1 MCRMEASSGADLR
14 VAPPKRQ
21 KRQRRV
27 LVSARSRVRLSR
39 TDHGVACVCAGPSI
53 YTVSPISYLSGICA
67 QYSTPPP
74 CLFALSFTSLH
85 DNQSVCDINR
95 FLSATPESATAR
107 SARPRGQIPS
117 PTQLCAV
124 TVRARTAGFP
134 AAKGWGPTTGWA
146 RPQWPGRLKHFGSDA
161 TPARLL

>member
-1 MCRMEASSGADLR
+1 MRPQNAKKDRHVFWC
-14 VAPPKRQ
+14 
-21 KRQRRV
+21 RRV
-27 LVSARSRVRLSR
+27 RVSRC
-39 TDHGVACVCAGPSI
+39 GVCAGPSCV
-53 YTVSPISYLSGICA
+53 YTVKPYSISYLSGICA

-134 AAKGWGPTTGWA
+134 AAKGWGPTSPAGHGRSGPACAEALWLGRDA
-146 RPQWPGRLKHFGSDA
+146 RSSA
-161 TPARLL
+161 EC